1 MAISFYIM
9 PAVGSGTRLDPR
21 RGKYWDLLQTHIS
34 TSEVSEMDLGLQD
47 TFLVAVDSV
56 NASDDTTMKADST
69 VIAVPTLT
77 NTIGAGALSTV
88 KSSLESLTLP
98 ADWVTAG
105 MTYGLVMGFVAKF
118 CMFLQRYNGLGGTT
132 QIFSGGVT
140 LDSTFGSLPAAVQT
154 RLQQTAV
161 SFGFNTSSVTGATT
175 MRALMKG
182 MANQWGTPIYML
194 GVNIAG

>member
-9 PAVGSGTRLDPR
+9 PSVGAGTRQDPR
-21 RGKYWDLLQTHIS
+21 RGKYWDLLQTHIATSS
-34 TSEVSEMDLGLQD
+34 TAEMDLGLQN

-56 NASDDTTMKADST
+56 NASDDTTIKADST

-77 NTIGAGALSTV
+77 NTIGAGALATV
-88 KSSLESLTLP
+88 KSSLESLLLP
-98 ADWVTAG
+98 SDWVTAG
-105 MTYGLVMGFVAKF
+105 MTYATVLKFVAIF
-118 CMFLQRYNGLGGTT
+118 CQFLQRYNGLGGTT
-132 QIFSGGVT
+132 QIFGGGVT

-154 RLQQTAV
+154 RLQQTAA
-161 SFGFNTSSVTGATT
+161 SFGFNTAGVTGATT

-182 MANQWGTPIYML
+182 MADQWNTPLYLL